1 LGSNREV
8 KQHRHDNDGNAGVD
22 ELQDMIVL
30 GLPGQFFG
38 SLAMKHYRP
47 QDQYPGD
54 RFDSLQI
61 MINLKKIA
69 IALAASTLIFGCT
82 KLLVGEDPKNTAVDT
97 FETFW
102 HGVDATWPEFESK
115 HANWDSVYSLYRP
128 QVTASTQNADLQRI
142 FQAMLPVLRDGHTS
156 HVGIFTL
163 CLFMSRGSIPDII
176 GARKQDDD
184 LGLDALQFAML

>member
-1 LGSNREV
+1 MGRTNRRTISILCV
-8 KQHRHDNDGNAGVD
+8 VG
-22 ELQDMIVL
+22 
-30 GLPGQFFG
+30 FG
-38 SLAMKHYRP
+38 TDL

-142 FQAMLPVLRDGHTS
+142 FQAMLPVLRDGHTDVYPNAS
-156 HVGIFTL
+156 TT
-163 CLFMSRGSIPDII
+163 I
-176 GARKQDDD
+176 GYYP
-184 LGLDALQFAML
+184 L